1 MGHIYFRFIP
11 MIPIS
16 ISKKKLINKY
26 HKGNTDTLLD
36 ANKETNQKVK
46 GEKMKCGIFLRH
58 VTTMQSIKSI
68 NIT

>member
-1 MGHIYFRFIP
+1 

-16 ISKKKLINKY
+16 INKKNKY

-58 VTTMQSIKSI
+58 VTTTQSIKSI
-68 NIT
+68 KIT